1 MEIKSQVNAKSR
13 FSIRTS
19 DRRVFRRCLR
29 KWDYQS
35 SLRQNLTHAG
45 TEQNINF
52 WFGSAI
58 HFCMEDYH
66 GYNRFGDPRRALYA
80 YYHAFPEDEMPAG
93 ADMHYSLGISMLT
106 YYMQWMQRHNQQ
118 TGFETVWMDP
128 NTYEPKEPGAE
139 GAVPAVEIQ
148 FYFPLNVYAILNVD
162 TDRIEDAFYW
172 YEGDDDW
179 AAGASLFK
187 TRSAMRWLVPQE
199 WSPKSDPNTVYHFQD
214 MSGEYNWKIVPISY
228 HGTID
233 RIVRDRY
240 GRYWL
245 WDYKTAK
252 SADTAKLATDDQ
264 VSAYLYAARKL
275 FPFPVY
281 GFVYLQMT
289 KDKIQ
294 QPKRLRDGTL
304 SVDKRQKTTYGL
316 VRQAVL
322 EDYGSVAAAPAK
334 IVDFLNHM
342 AALEEPEGDRF
353 IRWDFVKRN
362 DHQLDMTEAA
372 IYGEL
377 SMMLNPNMYCFPSP
391 TRDCSWDCPMRDA
404 CILQDMGDQSALD
417 EFLAGF
423 TKRPH
428 TDDGNEDEWRGRIAW
443 PGVGSEANPEE
454 LVSLDEVLG
463 YDASMEPMY
472 EAQEDGTFKFLYELE
487 EDC

>member
-1 MEIKSQVNAKSR
+1 MEILAGKFAKSQ

-66 GYNRFGDPRRALYA
+66 GYNRFQDPRRALYA
-80 YYHAFPEDEMPAG
+80 YYHAFPEDEMPLG

-106 YYMQWMQRHNQQ
+106 YYMQWMERHNKQ
-118 TGFETVWMDP
+118 TGFETVWMNP
-128 NTYEPKEPGAE
+128 NNFQICAPGEE

-148 FYFPLNVYAILNVD
+148 FYFPLNVYAIVD
-162 TDRIEDAFYW
+162 VDQDRIIDSFY
-172 YEGDDDW
+172 
-179 AAGASLFK
+179 F
-187 TRSAMRWLVPQE
+187 
-199 WSPKSDPNTVYHFQD
+199 DPNHDSPLAAQFFHDRYHCAWVPEEWTPESDDTHIYTITDF
-214 MSGEYNWKIVPISY
+214 GREIHYRIVGINY

-233 RIVRDRY
+233 RIVVDRY

-289 KDKIQ
+289 KDRVQ
-294 QPKRLRDGTL
+294 QPKRLKNGQL
-304 SVDKRQKTTYGL
+304 SRDKRQKTTYGL
-316 VRQAVL
+316 LRQAL
-322 EDYGSVAAAPAK
+322 IDDYGEVNKAPSEL
-334 IVDFLNHM
+334 IEFLNHM
-342 AALEEPEGDRF
+342 ASTEEPEGDRF

-362 DHQLDMTEAA
+362 NSQLDATEQA

-377 SMMLNPNMYCFPSP
+377 SIMLNPNLYCFPSP
-391 TRDCSWDCPMRDA
+391 TRDCAWDCPMRDA
-404 CILQDMGDQSALD
+404 CILRDQGDYSALN
-417 EFLAGF
+417 EFLGGF
-423 TKRPH
+423 VKRPH
-428 TDDGNEDEWRGRIAW
+428 ADDGNEDGWRGGIAW
-443 PGVGSEANPEE
+443 PRVGEDGSAE
-454 LVSLDEVLG
+454 LMPLDAVIDFDTTL
-463 YDASMEPMY
+463 EPMFS
-472 EAQEDGTFKFLYELE
+472 EEEDGTFKFLYE
-487 EDC
+487 EDPC